1 VKLLQVL
8 QDRTIAKVGGT
19 KTRSVDVRIIAAT
32 NRDLKQMVEQRTFR
46 DDLYYRL
53 NVVPIP
59 VPPLVD
65 RKDDIAPLVLH
76 FVQEFNERYG
86 FRRVVSEQAMALL
99 LDYRWPG
106 NVRELRNVIERLVVT
121 SESDVIDP
129 QFLDGVLPVDAIDV
143 EPSSFRH
150 RVERF
155 ERRLVEEAMRK
166 AGNTRDAARA
176 LGLSQS
182 SVVRKLRTGRT

>member
-1 VKLLQVL
+1 VL